1 MGKNRSG
8 GATKGE
14 VEFDLLLAMLAR
26 IPGRVPGEIGKDGID
41 WDRFEALVD
50 RHRVGAL
57 VGNAAGSAGV
67 LPDELIERLRQQ
79 EMNNSARYLL
89 TRSVLRDVGKRFASC
104 EIEWVSLKGIVV
116 AEQHYE
122 RPSLREMIDLDI
134 LIDRSNFD
142 AADLELQDMGFE
154 RYHPRFA
161 LEGTRRAHFMRLHSA
176 CSYIRRAD
184 GAQLDLHWRTVQNPN
199 FLPAMD
205 ESWGEHVDALSSP
218 PILHLPEHFAYLLVH
233 GAKHGWQRLK
243 WLVDIHRI
251 ISGLSQDQVS
261 SCASAIERH
270 GLDDLAGAAFR
281 LSRELLET
289 DLPPAFEALARRKRA
304 IRLAG
309 LAEKLI
315 AADIPE
321 GGVKPDALGYIIARV
336 RHSLMLVSRKGYR
349 RSALLREFARATDIG
364 QVSLP
369 KRGLPMLAVITPL
382 LTLTG
387 RRS

>member
-1 MGKNRSG
+1 MS
-8 GATKGE
+8 E
-14 VEFDLLLAMLAR
+14 VEFDLLLAFLAR
-26 IPGRVPGEIGKDGID
+26 NPARSPQDIARGGID
-41 WDRFEALVD
+41 WDRFEALVN

-57 VGNAAGSAGV
+57 VGHGAAASGI
-67 LPDELIERLRQQ
+67 LPDALLERLQQQ
-79 EMNNSARYLL
+79 EMNNSARFLL
-89 TRSVLRDVGKRFASC
+89 TRSILQDLARRFEVR
-104 EIEWVSLKGIVV
+104 EIRWVTLKGVIV
-116 AEQHYE
+116 AQRHYE

-134 LIDRSNFD
+134 LIDRADFD
-142 AADLELQDMGFE
+142 AADLVLQDMGFE
-154 RYHPRFA
+154 RYHPRFP

-199 FLPAMD
+199 FLPALD
-205 ESWGEHVDALSSP
+205 ENWREHVDASSSP

-243 WLVDIHRI
+243 WLVDIDRI

-261 SCASAIERH
+261 ACASAIERH

-281 LSRELLET
+281 LSRELLDTEM
-289 DLPPAFEALARRKRA
+289 PPAFEALARRKQA
-304 IRLAG
+304 IRLAD
-309 LAEKLI
+309 LARELI

-321 GGVKPDALGYIIARV
+321 GGVKPDALGYITARV

-369 KRGLPMLAVITPL
+369 KRGLPMLALITPL